1 MKQYKTNV
9 RLSRSSKRDLFMAC
23 EVAIKT
29 GSSGIS
35 VAGQLRP
42 EIELPTEEQDLS
54 PVIGK
59 GAEAA
64 SRVPQGLDDAV
75 EAFCRGILDPVEE
88 AGQGVGEMTLEHPRH
103 LDTGRSRHRT
113 AHAYHRL
120 KKRLALVQ

>member
-1 MKQYKTNV
+1 MRSGHKNWFFWHFSGRAAAARDRTSH
-9 RLSRSSKRDLFMAC
+9 SR
-23 EVAIKT
+23 T
-29 GSSGIS
+29 GF
-35 VAGQLRP
+35 
-42 EIELPTEEQDLS
+42 E

-64 SRVPQGLDDAV
+64 SRAPQGLDDAV

-88 AGQGVGEMTLEHPRH
+88 AGQGFGEMTLEHPRH

-120 KKRLALVQ
+120 KKRLALVE